1 MPNDIKPIE
10 SLLLKNGL
18 ERIEFNGADYS
29 WGFRENEPIISILF
43 SQNDGTTY
51 QKAMSLYWAAADY
64 VSKPWCLFITIDHLA
79 QSHMDLLINISKQYN
94 IRLTKRN
101 ELLSSISIQLFT
113 FTSIL
118 LEYIPPGSVNPL
130 KELGE
135 SIKRWKEDKP
145 VKEYNYEV
153 NIKTGNL
160 DVYKENET
168 LASSRITIPLMV
180 TANETRIEGILPRL
194 VNVDNG
200 LLFDTEHR
208 NLPMVF
214 RIKIGD
220 TSELTLR
227 FEADKSNMNEATIFW
242 SLYQEFMRTNRLLFI
257 EPNTG
262 DTLFNCLRELDGRGN
277 N

>member
-1 MPNDIKPIE
+1 VPNDINAIE

-18 ERIEFNGADYS
+18 HRIEFNGTDYS
-29 WGFRENEPIISILF
+29 WGFRENEPIISILL

-51 QKAMSLYWAAADY
+51 QKAMRLYWATADY
-64 VSKPWCLFITIDHLA
+64 VAKPWCLLITLDNLA
-79 QSHMDLLINISKQYN
+79 QNHIDLLENISKQYN
-94 IRLTKRN
+94 ISLTKRN
-101 ELLSSISIQLFT
+101 ELLSSISIQLVAL
-113 FTSIL
+113 TSIL
-118 LEYIPPGSVNPL
+118 REYIPQCTVNPL

-135 SIKRWKEDKP
+135 SVKSWKEDKP

-153 NIKTGNL
+153 NIRTGNL
-160 DVYKENET
+160 EIYKENEV
-168 LASSRITIPLMV
+168 LVPSRITIPLMV

-194 VNVDNG
+194 VNIDKG
-200 LLFDTEHR
+200 LFFDTEHR
-208 NLPMVF
+208 NLPMAF
-214 RIKIGD
+214 KMRIGN

-227 FEADKSNMNEATIFW
+227 FEADKSNINEATIFW